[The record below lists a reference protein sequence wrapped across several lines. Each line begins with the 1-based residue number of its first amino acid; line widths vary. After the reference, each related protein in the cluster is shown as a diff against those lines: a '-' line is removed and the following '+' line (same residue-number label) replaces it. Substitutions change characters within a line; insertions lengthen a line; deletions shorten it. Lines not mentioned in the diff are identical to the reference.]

1 MKRLIASLALG
12 GALLGG
18 GIAIPLTLTAQA
30 AYAAGNSEGHEKADP
45 RLPAKAQQHIAVT
58 PACTIFITP
67 NGVVLCI

>member
-12 GALLGG
+12 GSLLGG
-18 GIAIPLTLTAQA
+18 IAVPLTLTAQS
-30 AYAAGNSEGHEKADP
+30 AYAAGNSAGHEKADP
-45 RLPAKAQQHIAVT
+45 RLPAKAQQHVAVT